1 VELRLLT
8 NINMK
13 KLSKKPNP
21 IKGIELAMA
30 TETKNLLFI
39 IIGMSYSVHLI
50 GGLFKFR
57 VQAPDFKGK
66 KTLFLR

>member
-1 VELRLLT
+1 VELPLLT

-30 TETKNLLFI
+30 TETKNVLFI
-39 IIGMSYSVHLI
+39 MSYSVHLI

-57 VQAPDFKGK
+57 VQASDFKGK
-66 KTLFLR
+66 RRCFIR

>member
-1 VELRLLT
+1 
-8 NINMK
+8 MK

-30 TETKNLLFI
+30 N
-39 IIGMSYSVHLI
+39 LI
-50 GGLFKFR
+50 GGFLKFR

-66 KTLFLR
+66 KTLFHSLNTNLPEDLDEN